1 MRGGSVGVKLHPRI
15 TGLRT
20 SEPLTISRSNSEG
33 AGGREGFASNS
44 RLGSGSIGLLSL
56 VEDLLVLLLGLHERI
71 LEVVG
76 V

>member
-1 MRGGSVGVKLHPRI
+1 M
-15 TGLRT
+15 
-20 SEPLTISRSNSEG
+20 SRSISEG
-33 AGGREGFASNS
+33 AREGKGHEKGDS
-44 RLGSGSIGLLSL
+44 LGSGSLSLLSL